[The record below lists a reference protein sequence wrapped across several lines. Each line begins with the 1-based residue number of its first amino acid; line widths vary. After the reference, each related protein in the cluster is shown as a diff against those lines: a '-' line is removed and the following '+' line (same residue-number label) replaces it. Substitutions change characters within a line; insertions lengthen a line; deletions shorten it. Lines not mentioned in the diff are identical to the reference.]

1 MATFNATSILIDA
14 FLDELESAQRRMYPG
29 LPRDYAGV
37 IRAAGTMAMEIIAN
51 TSAFYHN
58 TEHSMMVTLVGQE
71 ILYGKF
77 LREGSVATRATGC
90 TSWSRC
96 CATTSATCAASVRAT
111 TATWR

>member
-1 MATFNATSILIDA
+1 MAIFNATSILIDA

-51 TSAFYHN
+51 TNAFYHS

-71 ILYGKF
+71 ILHGKF
-77 LREGSVATRATGC
+77 LREGSVSTRD
-90 TSWSRC
+90 WVHFMV
-96 CATTSATCAASVRAT
+96 SVL
-111 TATWR
+111 